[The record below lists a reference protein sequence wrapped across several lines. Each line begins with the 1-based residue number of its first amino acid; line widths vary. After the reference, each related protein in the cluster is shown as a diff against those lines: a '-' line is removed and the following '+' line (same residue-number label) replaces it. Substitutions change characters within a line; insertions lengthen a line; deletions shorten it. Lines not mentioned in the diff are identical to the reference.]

1 MHILYS
7 YRSGTEEEYDEL
19 YQLLEDI
26 FEFQRDMDEKK
37 AQEKEEKRDRRNK
50 ELEDKKKGED
60 IREAALKGM
69 ISKFE
74 SFKMLKGQTA

>member
-1 MHILYS
+1 
-7 YRSGTEEEYDEL
+7 
-19 YQLLEDI
+19 
-26 FEFQRDMDEKK
+26 MDEKK
-37 AQEKEEKRDRRNK
+37 KPKKKKKKRDKRNK

-60 IREAALKGM
+60 IWEAALKG

>member
-1 MHILYS
+1 MK
-7 YRSGTEEEYDEL
+7 
-19 YQLLEDI
+19 
-26 FEFQRDMDEKK
+26 KK

-60 IREAALKGM
+60 IWEAALKGM

-74 SFKMLKGQTA
+74 FFKMLKGQTA

>member
-37 AQEKEEKRDRRNK
+37 SPRKRRKKRQKE
-50 ELEDKKKGED
+50 
-60 IREAALKGM
+60 
-69 ISKFE
+69 
-74 SFKMLKGQTA
+74 

>member
-1 MHILYS
+1 
-7 YRSGTEEEYDEL
+7 
-19 YQLLEDI
+19 
-26 FEFQRDMDEKK
+26 MDEKK

-60 IREAALKGM
+60 IREAAPKGM